1 MSLTPIQH
9 QCVYY
14 FTGTTWIAVHEE
26 TQLPDRLSFGSEDF
40 EDGQHL
46 EDSPSPLEV
55 IKRLYRFVDGEL
67 IISNR

>member
-1 MSLTPIQH
+1 MSLTPTLI
-9 QCVYY
+9 CLLFYRDDMDSS
-14 FTGTTWIAVHEE
+14 EE
-26 TQLPDRLSFGSEDF
+26 TQLPDRLSFDSKDF